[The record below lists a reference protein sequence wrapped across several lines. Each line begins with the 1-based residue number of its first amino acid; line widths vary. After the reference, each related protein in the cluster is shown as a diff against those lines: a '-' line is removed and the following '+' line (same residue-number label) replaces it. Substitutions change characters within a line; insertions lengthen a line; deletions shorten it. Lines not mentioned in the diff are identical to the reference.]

1 MTIEEL
7 YAKVFDEQGNVK
19 ACGRGRCQ
27 ELMTALEQVVKEPCG
42 DKENGYMNIPKVKEA
57 YKIYLQTK

>member
-1 MTIEEL
+1 M
-7 YAKVFDEQGNVK
+7 FDEQGNVK